1 MVSYIVS
8 RSKQKSNLTLYS
20 SEGVINTDIFI
31 YTPNDDDQN
40 YPYCWLESLNTSS
53 LEPTNQI

>member
-20 SEGVINTDIFI
+20 SEGVINTDRFI
-31 YTPNDDDQN
+31 HTPNDDDQN
-40 YPYCWLESLNTSS
+40 YPYC
-53 LEPTNQI
+53 